1 MKIKLDKII
10 QCVIFSLLV
19 VSIVIGGI
27 YIYMSYSA
35 LNSGSG
41 MSDGYTE
48 SLRTT
53 SVLITGTSENEDYLS
68 QIYEGALETCAM
80 YDSSVQ
86 LYVPSSK
93 AENMNLQSL
102 LNYAGF
108 INANCVIAYI
118 DSNNDSLVPPKNSVG
133 SYVPLITVGNYNPDL
148 PQISFIGIN
157 YSELGRIFAS
167 EITSFL
173 NGKGTVF
180 ILNTSSKNDLNYS
193 TLVSSLLSSLK
204 QEKDIKVEISA
215 VLKDS
220 SFSLQDSIR
229 QQIVSASGID
239 VLVSLTEESTMV
251 ATQTVID
258 LNLAG
263 KIDII
268 AFGEGAGSQS
278 YYDKGLITE
287 LISIDSKDIGKKAL
301 DEFYEFH
308 LKGSANSYVMAD
320 VKVQR
325 NER

>member
-1 MKIKLDKII
+1 MKIDRII
-10 QCVIFSLLV
+10 QSFIFALLV
-19 VSIVIGGI
+19 ISIIICGV
-27 YIYMSYSA
+27 YIYMSYTA
-35 LNSGSG
+35 LNTDAGSNVD
-41 MSDGYTE
+41 DGRLE
-48 SLRTT
+48 SMR
-53 SVLITGTSENEDYLS
+53 SKSILITGTSENEDYLN

-80 YDSSVQ
+80 YDIAVQ

-93 AENMNLQSL
+93 AENVNLQSL

-108 INANCVIAYI
+108 INADCVISYI
-118 DSNNDSLVPPKNSVG
+118 DSNANLIPPKNSSGVA
-133 SYVPLITVGNYNPDL
+133 VPLITVGNYNPDL

-157 YSELGRIFAS
+157 FSELGRIFAS

-173 NGKGTVF
+173 NSEGEVF

-204 QEKDIKVEISA
+204 QESGIKVDISS

-220 SFSLQDSIR
+220 SFSLQDTIR
-229 QQIVSASGID
+229 QQVISMSHIN
-239 VLVSLTEESTMV
+239 VLVSLTEESTII
-251 ATQTVID
+251 AAQTVTD

-263 KIDII
+263 KISII

-278 YYDKGLITE
+278 YYDKGLIAE

-301 DEFYEFH
+301 DEFYEFDT
-308 LKGSANSYVMAD
+308 KGSANSYVMAD